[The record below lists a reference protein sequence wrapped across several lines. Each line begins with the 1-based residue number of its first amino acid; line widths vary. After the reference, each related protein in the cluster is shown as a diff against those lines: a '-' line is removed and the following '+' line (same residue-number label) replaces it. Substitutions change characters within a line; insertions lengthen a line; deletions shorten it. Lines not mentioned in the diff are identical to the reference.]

1 MPRVPPRRITFI
13 GIGAI
18 GLPMAEQLLAAGFEV
33 TGVDPYPDQ
42 RARAASRG
50 VPAEETPVSAAQADV
65 VVCMVATPEQ
75 LRTAA
80 LGAEGVLQHMR
91 EGSALVVM
99 STVGPR
105 AVREVADAAPPTVRV
120 LDVPVTGG
128 VTRAVTGELSLFA
141 SGDPATIEDVRPVLD
156 ALGALIDCG
165 PEIGQGQSYKAV
177 NQLLCSVHIVAAAE
191 ALAFA
196 EELGLDPR
204 KVLPAVAGGAGGSWM
219 LSDRGPRM
227 LQGPDAEVTSTIGIF
242 VKDSTLVQ
250 DIADEIGFDAPMVT
264 AAQAKY
270 RAAQEAGWERQD
282 DSQVIRTYRRRP
294 SPRPGAPGEHG
305 GEDDPQRRSSP
316 RTR

>member
-1 MPRVPPRRITFI
+1 MSALSPRRITFI

-18 GLPMAEQLLAAGFEV
+18 GLPMAEQLLAAGFDV
-33 TGVDPYPDQ
+33 TGVDPFAGQ
-42 RARAASRG
+42 RAKAAARG
-50 VPAEETPVSAAQADV
+50 LRAEETPVSAAEADV

-80 LGAEGVLQHMR
+80 LGQAGLFEHMR
-91 EGSALVVM
+91 EGSVLVVM

-105 AVREVADAAPPTVRV
+105 AVREVADAAPPTVGV

-128 VTRAVTGELSLFA
+128 VARAETGELRLFA
-141 SGDPATIEDVRPVLD
+141 SGDPATIRDLRPVLE
-156 ALGALIDCG
+156 ALGTIVDCG
-165 PEIGQGQSYKAV
+165 HEVGRGQSYKAV

-204 KVLPAVAGGAGGSWM
+204 AVLPAVAGGAGGSWM

-227 LQGPDAEVTSTIGIF
+227 LQGLDAEVTSTIGIF
-242 VKDSTLVQ
+242 VKDSTLVK
-250 DIADEIGFDAPMVT
+250 DIAEEIGFDAPMVT

-270 RAAQEAGWERQD
+270 RAAQEAGWERRD
-282 DSQVIRTYRRRP
+282 DSQVIQTYRR
-294 SPRPGAPGEHG
+294 
-305 GEDDPQRRSSP
+305 
-316 RTR
+316 

>member
-1 MPRVPPRRITFI
+1 MPRIAPRRITFI

-33 TGVDPYPDQ
+33 TGVDPFPSQ
-42 RARAASRG
+42 RARAEARG
-50 VPAEETPVSAAQADV
+50 LHAEETPVSATEADV

-75 LRTAA
+75 LRAA
-80 LGAEGVLQHMR
+80 APEEQGVLRRMR

-105 AVREVADAAPPTVRV
+105 AVREVADAAPPTVAV

-128 VTRAVTGELSLFA
+128 VARAVTGELSLFA
-141 SGDPATIEDVRPVLD
+141 SGDPATIEDVRPVLE
-156 ALGALIDCG
+156 ALGTTIDCG
-165 PEIGQGQSYKAV
+165 HEIGQGQAYKAV

-196 EELGLDPR
+196 QELGLDPR

-219 LSDRGPRM
+219 LSDRGSRM
-227 LQGPDAEVTSTIGIF
+227 LQGLDAEVTSTIGIF
-242 VKDSTLVQ
+242 VKDSTLVR
-250 DIADEIGFDAPMVT
+250 DIADGIGFDAPMLT

-282 DSQVIRTYRRRP
+282 DSQVIRTYRR
-294 SPRPGAPGEHG
+294 
-305 GEDDPQRRSSP
+305 
-316 RTR
+316 